1 MELVGK
7 LGFEPVEAGPLK
19 NRCDALM
26 GLPTGPL

>member
-7 LGFEPVEAGPLK
+7 LGFEPVEAGRFK
-19 NRCDALM
+19 NRFDVFI